1 MSFSGKYDIFILTG
15 GDVET
20 VLQSYMDYSYLV
32 EQVRDYESPKA
43 KIATMIKSG
52 TNIRVKGGFY
62 VSGQANSF

>member
-1 MSFSGKYDIFILTG
+1 M
-15 GDVET
+15 ET
-20 VLQSYMDYSYLV
+20 ALQGYMDHSCLL

-52 TNIRVKGGFY
+52 TNISVKRGFY